1 MPSNTKAEV
10 TAMKTLRAAVL
21 TLLLTAAA
29 HAATVSGVI
38 ESTTWTADQSPYH
51 VVGTVR
57 VAQGAVLSI
66 DPGVDVLFDVDV
78 PFIVEGALMAIG
90 TEADSIRF
98 LPGEAEEWGGLR
110 IIGGE
115 SNEIAYARIS
125 GGNADGYE
133 IEGYGGGIFLYYPN
147 TRLVLSHSV
156 ISDNDAFNSG
166 GMIVGGHSWAHISHT
181 TFENNRSHIPPPELR
196 TWGWLGDVG
205 GLCISWT
212 EGTIVEHCR
221 IINNT
226 AELSAGAMAL
236 TDQSIVTVRNTLIA
250 GNRTLINQSMGAI
263 WVLNGCRAEFDRVTI
278 VDNVSPNSETAA
290 ALLARFDSPVTMTN
304 SIVWGN
310 EPVNIK
316 GKVSATYR
324 DIYDARVY
332 PEPIIWYD
340 DPILGYTDP
349 PYPSE
354 PMAQDTILQLWQG
367 VGNINEDPLF
377 VDRAAG
383 DYRLTALSPCVDA
396 GDPASELDPDGTRAD
411 MGAFYFDGGVDP
423 GMPRLELP
431 ITQVHEGIV
440 QVPVRITG
448 RGIQSIHF
456 AFLMNESLFTPADP
470 LISYHPLGESDLIT
484 VNVVGDTVSVSIDLA
499 VPTDYDS
506 VSIVELSF
514 LVPEL
519 PLGIYEVPLVAVG
532 WPITTVSE

>member
-1 MPSNTKAEV
+1 
-10 TAMKTLRAAVL
+10 
-21 TLLLTAAA
+21 
-29 HAATVSGVI
+29 
-38 ESTTWTADQSPYH
+38 
-51 VVGTVR
+51 
-57 VAQGAVLSI
+57 
-66 DPGVDVLFDVDV
+66 
-78 PFIVEGALMAIG
+78 
-90 TEADSIRF
+90 
-98 LPGEAEEWGGLR
+98 
-110 IIGGE
+110 
-115 SNEIAYARIS
+115 
-125 GGNADGYE
+125 
-133 IEGYGGGIFLYYPN
+133 
-147 TRLVLSHSV
+147 
-156 ISDNDAFNSG
+156 
-166 GMIVGGHSWAHISHT
+166 
-181 TFENNRSHIPPPELR
+181 
-196 TWGWLGDVG
+196 
-205 GLCISWT
+205 
-212 EGTIVEHCR
+212 
-221 IINNT
+221 
-226 AELSAGAMAL
+226 
-236 TDQSIVTVRNTLIA
+236 
-250 GNRTLINQSMGAI
+250 
-263 WVLNGCRAEFDRVTI
+263 
-278 VDNVSPNSETAA
+278 
-290 ALLARFDSPVTMTN
+290 
-304 SIVWGN
+304 
-310 EPVNIK
+310 
-316 GKVSATYR
+316 
-324 DIYDARVY
+324 
-332 PEPIIWYD
+332 
-340 DPILGYTDP
+340 
-349 PYPSE
+349 
-354 PMAQDTILQLWQG
+354 